1 MWEMKQYLLL
11 FNAAQNVQHVIP
23 YHLDGR
29 NQKSL
34 VWSVDIA
41 KSRTEAYHVEV
52 WVTLREWL
60 APFWLVLLEGDNM
73 SQRLVHIECLCE
85 LLLFAILVGQLIS
98 GPYI

>member
-1 MWEMKQYLLL
+1 MCVRKKYVCKIEKGVS
-11 FNAAQNVQHVIP
+11 N
-23 YHLDGR
+23 
-29 NQKSL
+29 L
-34 VWSVDIA
+34 V
-41 KSRTEAYHVEV
+41 
-52 WVTLREWL
+52 REWL

>member
-11 FNAAQNVQHVIP
+11 FNAAQNVQQVIP

-52 WVTLREWL
+52 GIFLREETTL
-60 APFWLVLLEGDNM
+60 QTGVNSFY
-73 SQRLVHIECLCE
+73 QRL
-85 LLLFAILVGQLIS
+85 FAE
-98 GPYI
+98 

>member
-52 WVTLREWL
+52 WVTLREETALQTGMDALYQWL
-60 APFWLVLLEGDNM
+60 LAEELFVTLHGD
-73 SQRLVHIECLCE
+73 
-85 LLLFAILVGQLIS
+85 VGC
-98 GPYI
+98 